1 MYHVVFWMFPE
12 VIHFQ
17 VAIVWCGAIIPPFLK
32 KKSDYLLRR
41 LLDVTH
47 LILICQSC
55 YHYLVT
61 NWGNG
66 PALLISTHELDLHLI
81 FVGIATLVCQGFFLH
96 RWGINFESIFTAA
109 LLKY

>member
-1 MYHVVFWMFPE
+1 LLSY
-12 VIHFQ
+12 
-17 VAIVWCGAIIPPFLK
+17 GAAQQFLPLLR

-66 PALLISTHELDLHLI
+66 AALLISTHELDLHLI